1 MELTTVEEGCVDIG
15 TTDRVVG
22 PFDAV
27 RYQYQTAI
35 SKQVRRQVRQK
46 RDFFTK
52 HEQAANRYYF
62 DALAKIEAL

>member
-1 MELTTVEEGCVDIG
+1 VKS
-15 TTDRVVG
+15 

-27 RYQYQTAI
+27 KLAYQTAI

-52 HEQAANRYYF
+52 AEQAANAYFF